1 MHILNELMHAFLLHI
16 YLEVGALAYSAH
28 ICSAVPYSAK
38 QLSKVVFLICAPPP
52 HQSRRVTLDPRL

>member
-1 MHILNELMHAFLLHI
+1 MHILSELMHAFLLHI

-38 QLSKVVFLICAPPP
+38 HLSKVVVLICAPP